1 MENYPIID
9 VEKKWRKYWRDS
21 NTNTASDIPK
31 KKYYVLEMFPY
42 PSGDLH
48 IGHLKNYV
56 IGDVIAR
63 FKMME
68 GFDVLHPM
76 GFDAFGLPAENAAIE
91 RGVDPS
97 KWTLENINV
106 SKETIRLLGLSY
118 DWDRFVITCEP
129 EYYKWTQWIFIQLFK
144 KGLAYRKKSDVNWCP
159 KCQTVLAN
167 EQVEDGNCYRCDTAI
182 TKKDLV
188 QWFFKITEYAEDL
201 LNAIDTLEDWPDRV
215 KVMQKYW
222 LGFSE
227 GAQIDFELTTGG
239 QVSVYTTRPD
249 TLYGVTF
256 MAIAPENPL
265 IGEKILNNSPYKH
278 EITEY
283 ITKAKLRTEIERVAV
298 GKEKDGVYTGIDAI
312 NPLSG
317 DKVQLWVADYV
328 LSHYGTGIVM
338 GVPAHDQRDFEFAK
352 KYNIPMKVV
361 IQPPDRDLNVP
372 EMTEAYV
379 DPGIMTNSGPFDGK
393 KSDESIKDIIEY
405 CKDKGVGDFKSNFR
419 LRDWSI
425 SRQRYWGCP
434 IPMIYCDSCG
444 IVPVPEADL
453 PVLLPDSSEVDFVPK
468 GTSPLG
474 SNEKFISVK
483 CPKCGGPA
491 RRDPDTMDTFVD
503 SSWYFLRYA
512 DPHNSEEIFS
522 KKKIDSW
529 LPIDFYI
536 GGIEHATGHLLY
548 SRFFTKV
555 FKDIGI
561 INFPEFADRLFL
573 QGMVCSKSQKDGK
586 LYKMSKSKHNA
597 VPVGPFVETNGADT
611 ARFTI
616 LSAAPPEDDME
627 WSEDLVDSSR
637 KFLNRVWRLYVDYE
651 IKDIPL
657 DDDYKYWC
665 NKTIRDVTNDFNKI
679 HFNTATSF
687 IRVLVNAIYK
697 RLETENVIPKKVL
710 EVLAKLLAPMTPH
723 LSEELWSL
731 LGYSPSIFDTAW
743 EIFDE
748 SLIKTE
754 MVEVVIQVNGKI
766 RSKIEVEAGI
776 SESKLKD
783 LARTDEK
790 IQKYLEGKDVKKVI
804 VVPNKLVSFVVI

>member
-21 NTNTASDIPK
+21 NANTASDIPK

-188 QWFFKITEYAEDL
+188 QWFIKITEYAEDL

-249 TLYGVTF
+249 TLYGITF

-474 SNEKFISVK
+474 SNEKFISV
-483 CPKCGGPA
+483 
-491 RRDPDTMDTFVD
+491 
-503 SSWYFLRYA
+503 
-512 DPHNSEEIFS
+512 
-522 KKKIDSW
+522 
-529 LPIDFYI
+529 
-536 GGIEHATGHLLY
+536 
-548 SRFFTKV
+548 
-555 FKDIGI
+555 
-561 INFPEFADRLFL
+561 
-573 QGMVCSKSQKDGK
+573 
-586 LYKMSKSKHNA
+586 
-597 VPVGPFVETNGADT
+597 
-611 ARFTI
+611 
-616 LSAAPPEDDME
+616 
-627 WSEDLVDSSR
+627 
-637 KFLNRVWRLYVDYE
+637 
-651 IKDIPL
+651 
-657 DDDYKYWC
+657 
-665 NKTIRDVTNDFNKI
+665 
-679 HFNTATSF
+679 
-687 IRVLVNAIYK
+687 
-697 RLETENVIPKKVL
+697 
-710 EVLAKLLAPMTPH
+710 
-723 LSEELWSL
+723 
-731 LGYSPSIFDTAW
+731 
-743 EIFDE
+743 
-748 SLIKTE
+748 
-754 MVEVVIQVNGKI
+754 
-766 RSKIEVEAGI
+766 
-776 SESKLKD
+776 
-783 LARTDEK
+783 
-790 IQKYLEGKDVKKVI
+790 
-804 VVPNKLVSFVVI
+804 